1 MAGIYIHIPFC
12 KSRCIY
18 CDFYS
23 STLIEKKD
31 TYVNALCSE
40 ITLRKDYLKGEQINT
55 IYWGGG
61 TPSQLE
67 KAQLEKIFETLN
79 SIYDV
84 SHSTEVTIETN
95 PDDLSPSYLGMLQEL
110 GFNRLSIG
118 VQTFQDDILK
128 FINRRHNAA
137 QVTEAINDA
146 HNAGFTNISIDL
158 IYGLPKQNMQIWKED
173 IERAINTGAT
183 HISAYGLTYE
193 NGTQLHKLLT
203 QKAIPETKEDEY
215 FLYYEYLVKR
225 LKEAGFIH
233 YEISNFCRPGM
244 YSRHNSSYWN
254 GINYIGCGPSAH
266 SYNGVSRQW
275 NVASLNK
282 YIKALETGE
291 KYYEIEH
298 LSKYTQYND
307 YIITSLR
314 TIWGL
319 NLEKLHHDYGEQL
332 YKYCLSCAKPY
343 IEKKLLIIDSNILKF
358 DEQSIFISDGIMS
371 DLLWID

>member
-275 NVASLNK
+275 NVASLSK

-307 YIITSLR
+307 YIIT
-314 TIWGL
+314 
-319 NLEKLHHDYGEQL
+319 
-332 YKYCLSCAKPY
+332 
-343 IEKKLLIIDSNILKF
+343 
-358 DEQSIFISDGIMS
+358 
-371 DLLWID
+371 